1 MSKTTTSITPSIS
14 SPKKPITLD
23 DLCFDN
29 RFVRELPG
37 DPETKN
43 FCRQVEGAYYSL
55 VKPAATVK
63 PSLVAY
69 SCDVAGLLDLSD
81 ESCKSPQF
89 VRVFSGNELLP
100 KMQPFSMCYGG
111 HQFGNWAG
119 QLGDGRAINLG
130 EVVNQRDERWYL
142 QLKGAGITPYS
153 RNADGLAVLRSS
165 VREFLCSEAMH
176 YLGVPTTRALS
187 LTLTGDTVVRDM
199 FYDGNAKPELGAVVC
214 RVAPSFT
221 RFGNFQL
228 PASRGDIDLLKK
240 LVAYTITTDFSHDFP
255 DQDSLDQGS
264 VDIAEP
270 TKENI
275 LQWYNKVSE
284 RTLDM
289 VLHWMRVGFVH
300 GVMNTDNMSIL
311 GLTIDYGPYGWLE
324 DYDPTWTPN
333 TTDASN
339 RRYRFEHQP
348 QIAHWNLLQLAN
360 AILPLVG
367 DEDSDSNEGR
377 KALEATLNQFAEN
390 YQTRHLAMQ
399 LEKLGLKPLSAKQ
412 TLSEQ
417 GHSDDAVL
425 VTDLL
430 TLLQSVETDM
440 TLFYRCLAEVDVSS
454 STVLT
459 SKEYVSLLTDAY
471 YQPDQLTEEYTLQLH
486 QWVERYVIR
495 SESEG
500 VAQTQRKHI
509 MNAVNPLYVLR
520 NYLSQVA
527 IDKAENG
534 DFSGVEELMEVLK
547 NPYIEQEG
555 KKHLAEKR
563 PEWARHRAGCSMLSC
578 SS

>member
-1 MSKTTTSITPSIS
+1 MNKTTSSI
-14 SPKKPITLD
+14 KPITLD
-23 DLCFDN
+23 KLCFDN
-29 RFVRELPG
+29 RFVRELPA
-37 DPETKN
+37 DPETTN
-43 FCRQVEGAYYSL
+43 YCRQVEGAYYSY
-55 VKPAATVK
+55 VKPATTKK
-63 PSLVAY
+63 PTLVAY
-69 SCDVAGLLDLSD
+69 SKDVADLFDLSE
-81 ESCKSPQF
+81 ESCKSAQF

-100 KMQPFSMCYGG
+100 NMQPFSMCYGG

-130 EVVNQRDERWYL
+130 EVINQRDERWYL

-228 PASRGDIDLLKK
+228 PASRGDIDLVKK
-240 LVAYTITTDFSHDFP
+240 LVSYTITTDFSDDFP
-255 DQDSLDQGS
+255 G
-264 VDIAEP
+264 VVEP
-270 TKENI
+270 TKDNV
-275 LQWYNKVSE
+275 LQWYKKVSE

-324 DYDPTWTPN
+324 NYDPTWTPN

-360 AILPLVG
+360 TILPLVVEG
-367 DEDSDSNEGR
+367 EGSEEHSNEGQ
-377 KALEATLNQFAEN
+377 KFIEATLNQFAEN
-390 YQTRHLAMQ
+390 YQARHLIMQ
-399 LEKLGLKPLSAKQ
+399 LEKLGLKPLPSKRES
-412 TLSEQ
+412 SEER
-417 GHSDDAVL
+417 GSGDAAL
-425 VTDLL
+425 ISDLL
-430 TLLQSVETDM
+430 ALLQSVETDM
-440 TLFYRCLAEVDVSS
+440 TLFYRCLAEVDVLS
-454 STVLT
+454 STILT
-459 SKEYVSLLTDAY
+459 SKEYVLLLTDAY
-471 YQPDQLTEEYTLQLH
+471 YQPDQLTEEYALQLD
-486 QWVERYVIR
+486 QWMERYVIR
-495 SESEG
+495 CESEG
-500 VAQTQRKHI
+500 LTHSQRKQI
-509 MNAVNPLYVLR
+509 MNAINPLYVLR

-547 NPYIEQEG
+547 NPYTEQSG
-555 KKHLAEKR
+555 MNHLAEKR
-563 PEWARHRAGCSMLSC
+563 PDWARHRAGCSMLSC

>member
-1 MSKTTTSITPSIS
+1 MAPSITST
-14 SPKKPITLD
+14 KKRITLD
-23 DLCFDN
+23 DVHFDN
-29 RFVRELPG
+29 RFVRELPA

-43 FCRQVEGAYYSL
+43 YCRQVEGAYYSY
-55 VKPAATVK
+55 VKPAATKK
-63 PSLVAY
+63 PTLLAY
-69 SCDVAGLLDLSD
+69 SKDVADLFDLSE
-81 ESCKSPQF
+81 ESCKSAQF
-89 VRVFSGNELLP
+89 VRVFSGNELLSN
-100 KMQPFSMCYGG
+100 MQPFSMCYGG
-111 HQFGNWAG
+111 HQFGNWTG

-130 EVVNQRDERWYL
+130 EVINQRDERWYL

-153 RNADGLAVLRSS
+153 RNADGFAVLRSS

-228 PASRGDIDLLKK
+228 PASRGDIDLVKR
-240 LVAYTITTDFSHDFP
+240 LVSYTITTDFSDDFP
-255 DQDSLDQGS
+255 D
-264 VDIAEP
+264 VVEP
-270 TKENI
+270 TKDNI
-275 LQWYNKVSE
+275 LQWYKKVSE

-324 DYDPTWTPN
+324 NYDPTWTPN

-360 AILPLVG
+360 TLLPLVVDVDD
-367 DEDSDSNEGR
+367 DESEEQSNEGQ
-377 KALEATLNQFAEN
+377 KSLEATLNQFAEN
-390 YQTRHLAMQ
+390 YQARHLIMQ
-399 LEKLGLKPLSAKQ
+399 LEKLGLKPLSSKQ
-412 TLSEQ
+412 ESSEERCS
-417 GHSDDAVL
+417 GDAAL
-425 VTDLL
+425 ISDLL
-430 TLLQSVETDM
+430 ALLQSVETDM

-454 STVLT
+454 STILT
-459 SKEYVSLLTDAY
+459 SKEYVALLTDAY
-471 YQPDQLTEEYTLQLH
+471 YQPDQLTEEYALQLD
-486 QWVERYVIR
+486 QWMERYVIR
-495 SESEG
+495 CESEG
-500 VAQTQRKHI
+500 LTHSQRKQI
-509 MNAVNPLYVLR
+509 MNAINPLYVLR

-547 NPYIEQEG
+547 TPYTEQSG
-555 KKHLAEKR
+555 MSHLAEKR
-563 PEWARHRAGCSMLSC
+563 PDWARHRAGCSMLSC

>member
-1 MSKTTTSITPSIS
+1 MA
-14 SPKKPITLD
+14 
-23 DLCFDN
+23 
-29 RFVRELPG
+29 V
-37 DPETKN
+37 
-43 FCRQVEGAYYSL
+43 
-55 VKPAATVK
+55 
-63 PSLVAY
+63 
-69 SCDVAGLLDLSD
+69 
-81 ESCKSPQF
+81 
-89 VRVFSGNELLP
+89 
-100 KMQPFSMCYGG
+100 
-111 HQFGNWAG
+111 
-119 QLGDGRAINLG
+119 INLEIG
-130 EVVNQRDERWYL
+130 RGNLEMGGRLWYL